1 MAWTASKFDFH
12 TACTLESSGVK
23 IKSDYIIKLA
33 RSETRI
39 MNNPQLL
46 SREHFV
52 GRGVLVDNLQLN

>member
-46 SREHFV
+46 SREQFLES
-52 GRGVLVDNLQLN
+52 RGLVDNLQLN

>member
-12 TACTLESSGVK
+12 TTCTLESSGVK

-46 SREHFV
+46 SREQFLES
-52 GRGVLVDNLQLN
+52 RGLVDNLQLN